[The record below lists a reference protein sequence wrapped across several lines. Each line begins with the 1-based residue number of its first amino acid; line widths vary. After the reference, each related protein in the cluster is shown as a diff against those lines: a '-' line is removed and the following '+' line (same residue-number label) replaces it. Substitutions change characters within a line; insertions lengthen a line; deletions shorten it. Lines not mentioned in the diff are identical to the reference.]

1 MNARAMA
8 LFGMLAFCAAAQ
20 AKTVAWYRFEE
31 EPCGTITTGDTVF
44 TNTIDAT
51 KYPAYAR
58 VMTGSK
64 NNKYPSN
71 LSTDSARMPIYTNAF
86 PETIELVNA
95 ADCSRLVPN
104 RRAVDVRN
112 PVDSYNNPASVI
124 LIDDHEDLR
133 LQTFTLEFFAWIPR
147 NTTNYRT
154 IVAKN
159 GGIYDSKRRAFEITT
174 TTSAAGTYNIV
185 LGIASVVDPLYNSSG
200 VVTNA
205 TAKTAKGSIYGA
217 SDDRWHHIALVV
229 DGAKKKATMYLDY
242 EPNGSITY
250 TGDLYYEPGYPIS
263 FGGNVQCYYY
273 SHAGAFDEIR
283 ISDTALAP
291 TDFLRYRASQEVLP
305 TPAAVDADTLLYFDF
320 EGSMTEGFGVG
331 DMAKPVFPFYANKAA
346 NLSYAG
352 WNFSS
357 LAALKSGVTNR
368 VSHAPSADVP
378 HESVRFGLRGAAATE
393 DVSSFSMMTNS
404 PANDWVDGV
413 MLPTAVTTNL
423 FCDSTTI
430 EAYIKMPASGY
441 LSNANQTH
449 LFCLLYGFQIIT
461 PGSGIWSTGA
471 LSASFGNVDLK
482 RKDGSSTVSSIYVND
497 NKWHHVALVYDKERR
512 CADFYIDR
520 SWQLGGSNMV
530 FSTWSNNYWPNFT
543 IGASYWRD
551 RCFFN
556 LKVDDLRITRGAL
569 RPYQFLTTI
578 PLEPPADELARASFD
593 GDLVLTPYTNYFGA
607 AGTASAFTSGGAAP
621 AFTLDKPGRKITAGK
636 DGDVLKAVNHGA
648 LAFAGGKVEYAK
660 RALVADEETF
670 TAEFFVK
677 CASAASGAGLVK
689 VVRGADEATNPLI
702 WSLGFADASGNL
714 ALKVCTD
721 GENVQSHPFGGAVAD
736 GAWHHV
742 AVRFSA
748 GGTDGTAEVFRDGVQ
763 LGAWTFDGRLPS
775 RPRTADLVLGAG
787 DDATAG
793 FTGVLDELRM
803 TAGFLSAEQFM
814 YASTP
819 GLAFVIR

>member
-1 MNARAMA
+1 MNARSMA

-31 EPCGTITTGDTVF
+31 EPCGTVTAGDTVF
-44 TNTIDAT
+44 TNTLDAT

-58 VMTGSK
+58 VMTGNK
-64 NNKYPSN
+64 NDKYPSN
-71 LSTDSARMPIYTNAF
+71 LTTDSAHMPIYTNAF
-86 PETIELVNA
+86 PATIRLINTADCTTDLVN
-95 ADCSRLVPN
+95 S
-104 RRAVDVRN
+104 RAVNVRN
-112 PVDSYNNPASVI
+112 PIDSYSNPASVI

-133 LQTFTLEFFAWIPR
+133 LQTFTLEFFAWIPK

-159 GGIYDSKRRAFEITT
+159 GGKYDSHRRAFEITT
-174 TTSAAGTYNIV
+174 ATSGSSYSIKLAV
-185 LGIASVVDPLYNSSG
+185 ASVVDPLYSSSG

-205 TAKTAKGSIYGA
+205 TVKSVTGGVKTA

-229 DGAKKKATMYLDY
+229 NGAKKTATMYLDY
-242 EPNGSITY
+242 EPNGSVTY

-273 SHAGAFDEIR
+273 SHAGSFDEIR
-283 ISDTALAP
+283 ISDTVLAP
-291 TDFLRYRASQEVLP
+291 SEFLRYRASQDVLP
-305 TPAAVDADTLLYFDF
+305 TPSAVDADTLLYFDF

-331 DMAKPVFPFYANKAA
+331 DMAKPVFPFYANKAS

-352 WNFSS
+352 WNLSS
-357 LAALKSGVTNR
+357 ISTLKSGVTNR
-368 VSHAPSADVP
+368 VSHVSSADVP
-378 HESVRFGLRGAAATE
+378 HESVRFGLRGADATE
-393 DVSSFSMMTNS
+393 DVSSFHMMTNS
-404 PANDWVDGV
+404 LANDWVDGV
-413 MLPTAVTTNL
+413 MLSTAVTTNL

-441 LSNANQTH
+441 LSAGNQTH
-449 LFCLLYGFQIIT
+449 LLCLLYGFQILSPT
-461 PGSGIWSTGA
+461 LGVWYEGSLMATFA
-471 LSASFGNVDLK
+471 RVDLK
-482 RKDGSSTVSSIYVND
+482 RADGKTTSSSILVND
-497 NKWHHVALVYDKERR
+497 DKWHHLALVYDKERS

-520 SWQLGGSNMV
+520 SWQLGGSNIV
-530 FSTWSNNYWPNFT
+530 FSAWSNNYWPNFI
-543 IGASYWRD
+543 IGASYWKD

-556 LKVDDLRITRGAL
+556 LKVDDVRITRGAL

-578 PLEPPADELARASFD
+578 PLETPAEELAYAAFD
-593 GDLVLTPYTNYFGA
+593 GDLVMTPYTNFFGE

-621 AFTLDKPGRKITAGK
+621 VFTRDRPGRTITAGK
-636 DGDVLKAVNHGA
+636 DGDVLKAVNRGA
-648 LAFAGGKVEYAK
+648 LAFSGGKVEYAT

-689 VVRGADEATNPLI
+689 VVRGADEATDPLI
-702 WSLGFADASGNL
+702 WSLGFADALGNL

-721 GENVQSHPFGGAVAD
+721 GETPQSHTFGGAVAD

-763 LGAWTFDGRLPS
+763 LGAWTFNGRLPS
-775 RPRTADLVLGAG
+775 RPRAADLVIGAG

-803 TAGFLSAEQFM
+803 TAGFLSAERFM
-814 YASTP
+814 YAYTP